1 MMNNVKDESFGSA
14 EYVVNT
20 VVGSVAPEAQRM
32 TDWDSADRPAGVLGV
47 L

>member
-1 MMNNVKDESFGSA
+1 MMNNERDGSFGSA
-14 EYVVNT
+14 EYVMNM
-20 VVGSVAPEAQRM
+20 VVGSVAPEVQRM